1 MHTFE
6 KIASIIIG
14 LIALYWMFTTMGQ
27 YFKVR
32 KYLNNYWRSDK
43 FTGAYFHFLGLKIA
57 SFKCTSESACVNW
70 GFFLGVVTHALYIGA
85 MWGIVKGI
93 VMYFG

>member
-14 LIALYWMFTTMGQ
+14 LIALKWMADSIIE

-32 KYLNNYWRSDK
+32 NWLNDYWRRDK
-43 FTGAYFHFLGLKIA
+43 ITSVYFQILGLKIV

-70 GFFLGVVTHALYIGA
+70 GFFSGVVTNAIYIGA

-93 VMYFG
+93 VMYFS

>member
-1 MHTFE
+1 MHMFE
-6 KIASIIIG
+6 KIASLIIG
-14 LIALYWMFTTMGQ
+14 LIALKWMADIIIN
-27 YFKVR
+27 YFR
-32 KYLNNYWRSDK
+32 LRNWMNDYWRSDK
-43 FTGAYFHFLGLKIA
+43 ITSAYFHILGLKIV

-70 GFFLGVVTHALYIGA
+70 GFFFGVVTHALYIVA

>member
-1 MHTFE
+1 MHIFE
-6 KIASIIIG
+6 KLASIIIG
-14 LIALYWMFTTMGQ
+14 LIALYWMFTFIGE
-27 YFKVR
+27 YVKCR
-32 KYLNNYWRSDK
+32 NYLNNYWRSDK
-43 FTGAYFHFLGLKIA
+43 FTGAYFQFLGLKIA

-70 GFFLGVVTHALYIGA
+70 GFFFCVMTRALYIGA